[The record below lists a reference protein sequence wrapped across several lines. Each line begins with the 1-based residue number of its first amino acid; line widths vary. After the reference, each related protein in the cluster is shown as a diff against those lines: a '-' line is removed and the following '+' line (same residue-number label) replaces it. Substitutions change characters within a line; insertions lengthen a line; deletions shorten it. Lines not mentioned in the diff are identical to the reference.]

1 MNNFAVN
8 KKVLIIKEILMK
20 IKLLIILVFPVLLS
34 GCKDNTIV
42 ISGKLEE
49 PVLNEYIYLD
59 ELKSTN
65 LEPVDSVQLS
75 GDGQFTFTR
84 EIKMPTFFLLRTDI
98 SNFFT
103 ILASPG
109 EKINIQAGFS
119 SLNEPESV
127 TGSEDTEKMM
137 EYNKAL
143 KNTIDKISGLSRIY
157 SENTDNPDLPDV
169 IATLDS
175 MAQEYLGEINS
186 YTKKYIDDNM
196 TSLVSLVA
204 LYQQITDRVYVLD
217 PIDDIDYFI
226 KVDSSLFSL
235 YPESEPVIA
244 LHEQVQQLV
253 EGVSAQTGSS
263 PGLEIG
269 DVAPEIALASPDG
282 EIIKLSSTRGKVV
295 LLDFWAAWCPP
306 CRAENPNL
314 VSAYTKYAS
323 KGFEIFQVSL
333 DKTKEDW
340 VKGIED
346 DKLGRWIHV
355 SDLKYWNSSVVTLY
369 KFNGIPFNLLLDK
382 DGRIIAKDLRG
393 QKLET
398 TLASVLE

>member
-217 PIDDIDYFI
+217 PIDDIDSFL

-369 KFNGIPFNLLLDK
+369 KFNGIPFNLLLDR